1 MRARETR
8 VMQNVLIVCEE
19 SAMLACRA
27 PERIEEATGEIA
39 KKAPNVHTGYETF
52 IPGCFS
58 VVESYSSLLT
68 LHRLY
73 SSLKISRRLYPTG
86 FCILIREKENNYNKN
101 AAMAITLSYFP
112 PNLQFH

>member
-19 SAMLACRA
+19 SATLVCQA
-27 PERIEEATGEIA
+27 PESIEKAIGEIA
-39 KKAPNVHTGYETF
+39 KKAPNVHTGYKTF

-73 SSLKISRRLYPTG
+73 SSLKISRRLYPTR
-86 FCILIREKENNYNKN
+86 FCILIREKENNYYKN

-112 PNLQFH
+112 PNLQLH

>member
-1 MRARETR
+1 
-8 VMQNVLIVCEE
+8 MQNVLIVCEE
-19 SAMLACRA
+19 SAMLMCWA

-52 IPGCFS
+52 IPSYFS

-68 LHRLY
+68 LLY

-86 FCILIREKENNYNKN
+86 FCILMREKENNYNKK
-101 AAMAITLSYFP
+101 AAMAIMLSYFP
-112 PNLQFH
+112 P